1 MPVHIAI
8 DGPVGAGK
16 STVSRLVAQRLG
28 FFYVDTGAMYRTTA
42 LLASRLN
49 IPLQDQDKIVDALSK
64 VKIEMRNP
72 LPAELDG
79 RTITIFLDGEDIS
92 HQIRTP
98 DVSMNASAVASL
110 AKVREYLVIKQQEI
124 AANQDVIMEGRDI
137 TYRVLPHAQL
147 KIYLNASPEHRA
159 ERKHSQMIE
168 KGQAQLETTYE
179 SVLAET
185 IARDQQDMTRATDP
199 LKIVPDAWKLDTDT
213 LTINQVVD
221 TIVEKI
227 QSLPEMKK

>member
-1 MPVHIAI
+1 MPVHVAI

-16 STVSRLVAQRLG
+16 STVSRLVAQKLG
-28 FFYVDTGAMYRTTA
+28 FFYADTGAMYRTTA
-42 LLASRLN
+42 LLATRNN
-49 IPLQDQDKIVDALSK
+49 IPFDAEDQIVDALSK

-72 LPAELDG
+72 LPEELDG

-98 DVSMNASAVASL
+98 EISAGASQVAKL
-110 AKVREYLVIKQQEI
+110 PKVRAYLVVKQQEI

-137 TYRVLPHAQL
+137 TYRVLPNAQL

-159 ERKHSQMIE
+159 QRKYDQMID
-168 KGQAQLETTYE
+168 KGQVTAETTYE
-179 SVLAET
+179 SVLKET
-185 IARDQQDMTRATDP
+185 IDRDEADMNRETDP
-199 LKIVPDAWKLDTDT
+199 LKIVPDAWKLDTDN
-213 LTINQVVD
+213 LTIDQVVD

-227 QSLPEMKK
+227 KSL